1 MQDQNQTSQID
12 PQDQKDGYVPFIVSK
27 GNHRI
32 LMYIQEGTPLY
43 AAYDAALDITVH
55 IREVYRQQVQKAME
69 EQQEK
74 LRKEQEALAQPQ

>member
-1 MQDQNQTSQID
+1 MQDQNQAAQID
-12 PQDQKDGYVPFIVSK
+12 QADQKDGYVPFIVNK

-32 LMYIQEGTPLY
+32 LVYIQEGTPLF

-55 IREVYRQQVQKAME
+55 IREVYRQQVQRAME

-74 LRKEQEALAQPQ
+74 LRKEQEALTQPQ